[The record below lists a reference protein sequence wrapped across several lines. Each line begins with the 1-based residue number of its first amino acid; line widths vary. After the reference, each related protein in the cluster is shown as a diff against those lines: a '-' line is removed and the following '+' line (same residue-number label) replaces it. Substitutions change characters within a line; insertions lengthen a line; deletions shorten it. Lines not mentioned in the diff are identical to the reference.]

1 MSTGM
6 DQSST
11 SENWPTGSQSGDSA
25 TSDHE
30 IRNQN
35 TSTDRRFN
43 ESGSQIYDQVIEEQ
57 DEEISRSESVEQ
69 LSESI
74 SKLDGSTDNENPVFN
89 VNNNNSVGREGMT
102 SPPKAQPRRL
112 RKNMVPIHLINKS
125 MQTSHFTDMVNLKNK
140 FKVIE
145 PSFLSKLKK
154 EGETQKPVYVLYPS
168 YALPNLDFLKEK
180 EENIAKVY
188 LVPQKGPLGGSV
200 ANKKRP
206 FSCNDLEALKK
217 KGFSHI
223 RDWDSLNFLLPCE
236 YRQILADVP
245 ELNKCIKQKKRP
257 VSYDYTGVLERT
269 SSLDRATNVSS
280 SSSTATQPSS
290 GYRGSSTMLLTDS
303 QSSPAAQTNLNPL
316 FVYRYDSVTSSE
328 ASLMASERQR
338 SVTTAPPLPKRSV
351 NAGKTENV
359 PPRPPLPRSILRKG
373 LERKTEPNQKRY
385 SMIVK
390 DNDTIYDEV
399 VYKRRS
405 LQEPYFLQ
413 RNKRLSETEDE
424 GVDAGTSSS
433 SLDEQVE
440 KTEFLKPPPNMNVN
454 FLSNISMDEL
464 AQLEEFLKLSGI
476 SASEGE
482 ELDEEGLTQ
491 LRSYVSKFLALKINQ
506 EGGEHFGGKK
516 NVSFAEKVNVLPK
529 QLDPKTFIAPNN
541 SPNVSAFGNQRNNYQ
556 TKTLVDMPICEES
569 EGSPENCASPQRT
582 PHKIDLTQKRS
593 LISAVTQAV
602 EQLIHHFS
610 PATNQSELNNLGDS
624 SLNPAC
630 AKLALSTLCPALYAI
645 LSDGLKPSLQTSF
658 GDIQN
663 SVWQVIES
671 SSQQGPL
678 TKALHELV
686 MRINGEDV
694 ITEGLVK
701 FNAFIFGLLNTRSLD
716 AWASYIRT
724 RESVLRKHYEP
735 DSLLLLSHTGGAT
748 IRSLVDT
755 LIASLQP
762 LALLPFQ
769 FDLLFEYRQLHLSL
783 KRMDSYQQLLS
794 PKHSPS
800 PNLLKQW
807 NMSSTSNKS
816 NSDSEEISTA
826 TTIKNILVESV
837 PDILKVS
844 SNKNRPRS
852 CVDPG
857 VFSKPNF
864 RLGEDVTNIAKKR
877 WSGIS
882 LSSKLY
888 QVYDRLACE
897 DDEEYTDSLENPLPS
912 ATNDD
917 KVKNLVHQE
926 EGPESLDS
934 NISDD
939 KPLNGKRFK
948 KLQRKWEMLS
958 GRESSTS
965 ASPPSSPTHAVKSR
979 IPRPLQSPIKPSCIP
994 VPVTSVK
1001 KSNLPSPNGKK
1012 SIGVTRTPSASNLVR
1027 NNASNNKKGVLN
1039 TRY

>member
-1 MSTGM
+1 MSTGL
-6 DQSST
+6 DQSSA
-11 SENWPTGSQSGDSA
+11 SENWPGSQSGESGA
-25 TSDHE
+25 SDQE

-35 TSTDRRFN
+35 MSTDRRIN
-43 ESGSQIYDQVIEEQ
+43 DSGSQIYDQVIEEQ

-74 SKLDGSTDNENPVFN
+74 SKLDSAGESTDNEHCGFKHPLNPMFN
-89 VNNNNSVGREGMT
+89 VNNNNSIDREEVT

-112 RKNMVPIHLINKS
+112 KSFNKNCIPIHLINRS
-125 MQTSHFTDMVNLKNK
+125 MQTSHFAEIANLRNSSYKLNGSNTKDM

-154 EGETQKPVYVLYPS
+154 EGEIQKPVYVLYPS
-168 YALPNLDFLKEK
+168 YALPNLDFLKDK
-180 EENIAKVY
+180 EDNTAKVF
-188 LVPQKGPLGGSV
+188 LMPQKGPTAAGV
-200 ANKKRP
+200 ANSKKRP
-206 FSCNDLEALKK
+206 FSCNDLEALKR

-223 RDWDSLNFLLPCE
+223 QDWDSLSFLLPCE
-236 YRQILADVP
+236 YKQILADVP
-245 ELNKCIKQKKRP
+245 EIAQQLNNKRRSNKQKKRP
-257 VSYDYTGVLERT
+257 ASCDYTGVLERT
-269 SSLDRATNVSS
+269 NSLDRATNVSS
-280 SSSTATQPSS
+280 SSSTGTQPSS

-303 QSSPAAQTNLNPL
+303 QNSPAAQTNLNPL

-338 SVTTAPPLPKRSV
+338 SITTTAAPPLPKRSISV
-351 NAGKTENV
+351 THDQTNKIENA

-373 LERKTEPNQKRY
+373 LENSKLRKTEPNQKRY

-433 SLDEQVE
+433 SLDEHVE

-476 SASEGE
+476 SSSENE
-482 ELDEEGLTQ
+482 ELGEEGLTQ

-506 EGGEHFGGKK
+506 EGGGKK

-529 QLDPKTFIAPNN
+529 QLESKTFTTPNN
-541 SPNVSAFGNQRNNYQ
+541 SPNVSAFQHQRNNYQ

-582 PHKIDLTQKRS
+582 PIKHSYDLAQKRS
-593 LISAVTQAV
+593 LISAVTEAV

-630 AKLALSTLCPALYAI
+630 AKLALSTLCPALYAV

-658 GDIQN
+658 GDIHN
-663 SVWQVIES
+663 SVWQVVES

-686 MRINGEDV
+686 MRINSEDV

-701 FNAFIFGLLNTRSLD
+701 FNAFVFGLLNTRSLD

-724 RESVLRKHYEP
+724 RESVLRKHYDP

-748 IRSLVDT
+748 VRSLVDT

-794 PKHSPS
+794 PTKV
-800 PNLLKQW
+800 
-807 NMSSTSNKS
+807 
-816 NSDSEEISTA
+816 I
-826 TTIKNILVESV
+826 TTY
-837 PDILKVS
+837 
-844 SNKNRPRS
+844 
-852 CVDPG
+852 
-857 VFSKPNF
+857 
-864 RLGEDVTNIAKKR
+864 A
-877 WSGIS
+877 
-882 LSSKLY
+882 
-888 QVYDRLACE
+888 
-897 DDEEYTDSLENPLPS
+897 
-912 ATNDD
+912 
-917 KVKNLVHQE
+917 
-926 EGPESLDS
+926 
-934 NISDD
+934 
-939 KPLNGKRFK
+939 
-948 KLQRKWEMLS
+948 
-958 GRESSTS
+958 
-965 ASPPSSPTHAVKSR
+965 
-979 IPRPLQSPIKPSCIP
+979 SCILLC
-994 VPVTSVK
+994 SRRG
-1001 KSNLPSPNGKK
+1001 L
-1012 SIGVTRTPSASNLVR
+1012 RF
-1027 NNASNNKKGVLN
+1027 
-1039 TRY
+1039 